1 MDVAVENNGS
11 LLISGDIN
19 TMGASPSYYEAVK
32 ICNGS
37 LHSPM
42 ITKMG
47 NQMVREIPNLVK
59 SNLTII
65 L

>member
-1 MDVAVENNGS
+1 
-11 LLISGDIN
+11 
-19 TMGASPSYYEAVK
+19 MGASPNYNEAVK

-47 NQMVREIPNLVK
+47 ENVFLGGNQMVRDSGVRKLINYKKYYISLVK
-59 SNLTII
+59 NK
-65 L
+65 

>member
-1 MDVAVENNGS
+1 MDVAVENNRS
-11 LLISGDIN
+11 LFISSDIN
-19 TMGASPSYYEAVK
+19 TMGASPSYIEAVK

-47 NQMVREIPNLVK
+47 ENVFLGGNQMVRD
-59 SNLTII
+59 
-65 L
+65 